1 MGQRAC
7 PALIL
12 SHKLVLERRVV
23 MLGRKPDKERIVK
36 AWIMLLLALSLPVA
50 AVAEEAK
57 ETKEGEAP
65 KVNYITLSP
74 PFVGNYGLDG
84 TAKLKVYKADVALR
98 VTGDEATKLV
108 KANEPLIRNQLVALF
123 AQQTTEAM
131 NNVESKEKLRQEA
144 LKQTQQ
150 VMNDETGK
158 PVVEDLLFNNLIIQ

>member
-7 PALIL
+7 PTLIV

-36 AWIMLLLALSLPVA
+36 AWIMLMLALSLPVA

-57 ETKEGEAP
+57 EDAAP

-84 TAKLKVYKADVALR
+84 TPKLKVYKADVALR
-98 VTGDEATKLV
+98 VTGDEATKAV

-123 AQQTTEAM
+123 AQQTTETM
-131 NNVESKEKLRQEA
+131 NNVEAKEKLRQEA

>member
-7 PALIL
+7 PALIV
-12 SHKLVLERRVV
+12 SHKLVLVWRVV

-50 AVAEEAK
+50 AVAEEAR
-57 ETKEGEAP
+57 ENAAP
-65 KVNYITLSP
+65 KISYITLSP

-84 TAKLKVYKADVALR
+84 TPKLKVYKADVALR
-98 VTGDEATKLV
+98 VTGDEAAKAV

-123 AQQTTEAM
+123 AQQTSETM
-131 NNVESKEKLRQEA
+131 NNVEAKEKLRQEA
-144 LKQTQQ
+144 LKQAQQ

>member
-1 MGQRAC
+1 
-7 PALIL
+7 
-12 SHKLVLERRVV
+12 VLARRVD
-23 MLGRKPDKERIVK
+23 MLGRKPDKERSVK

-57 ETKEGEAP
+57 EGEAP
-65 KVNYITLSP
+65 KVSYITLSP

-84 TAKLKVYKADVALR
+84 TPKLKVYKADVALR

-131 NNVESKEKLRQEA
+131 NNVEAKEKLRQEA
-144 LKQTQQ
+144 LKQTRQ

>member
-1 MGQRAC
+1 
-7 PALIL
+7 
-12 SHKLVLERRVV
+12 

-50 AVAEEAK
+50 AAEEA
-57 ETKEGEAP
+57 KEGEAP
-65 KVNYITLSP
+65 KVNYVTLSP

-84 TAKLKVYKADVALR
+84 TPKLKVYKADVALR
-98 VTGDEATKLV
+98 VTGDEATKAV

-123 AQQTTEAM
+123 AQQTTETM
-131 NNVESKEKLRQEA
+131 NNVEAKEKLRQEA

>member
-7 PALIL
+7 PALIV
-12 SHKLVLERRVV
+12 SHKLVLARRVV

-50 AVAEEAK
+50 ALAEEA
-57 ETKEGEAP
+57 KEGEAP
-65 KVNYITLSP
+65 KVSYITLSP

-84 TAKLKVYKADVALR
+84 TPKLKVYKADVALR
-98 VTGDEATKLV
+98 VTGDEAAKAV

-123 AQQTTEAM
+123 AQQTTETM
-131 NNVESKEKLRQEA
+131 NNVEAKEKLRQEA

-150 VMNDETGK
+150 IMNDETGS